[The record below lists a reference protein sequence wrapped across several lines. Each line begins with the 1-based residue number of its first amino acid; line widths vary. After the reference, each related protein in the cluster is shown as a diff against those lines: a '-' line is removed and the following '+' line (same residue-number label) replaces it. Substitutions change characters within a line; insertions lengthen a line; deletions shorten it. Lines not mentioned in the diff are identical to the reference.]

1 MADSRADKT
10 PDCDDLI
17 PFVWTMIPDIFGIRC
32 KLPEMPMHGLAHG
45 IIPDVMNVLHR
56 ILAHFNKFTA
66 FVKFANPIIE
76 IVAKMRL
83 DYCKVKQL
91 PKAAWIA
98 ENVMGFARMMPYLYG
113 MFLSN
118 VSLQSQ

>member
-1 MADSRADKT
+1 MR
-10 PDCDDLI
+10 
-17 PFVWTMIPDIFGIRC
+17 
-32 KLPEMPMHGLAHG
+32 LAHG

-76 IVAKMRL
+76 VVANMHL

-91 PKAAWIA
+91 PKAAWVA
-98 ENVMGFARMMPYLYG
+98 ENVMGYARMMLYLYG

-118 VSLQSQ
+118 VPLHSRGTMPVEDITINMRRMLNSLGPCALSSCLGPESLMRR